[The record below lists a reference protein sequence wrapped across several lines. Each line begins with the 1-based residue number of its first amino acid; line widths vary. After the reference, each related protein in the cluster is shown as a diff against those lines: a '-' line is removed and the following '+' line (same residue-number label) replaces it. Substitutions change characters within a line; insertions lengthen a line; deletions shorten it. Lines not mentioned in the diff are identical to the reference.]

1 MSPLKKISGKFLFGV
16 RQAMVILVEFSSIE
30 ADHFQHGVVCLSFMK
45 DLKSFAKRGVFG
57 YL

>member
-1 MSPLKKISGKFLFGV
+1 
-16 RQAMVILVEFSSIE
+16 MVILVEFSSIE